1 MKNKINVHCNGK
13 YRKKNTIENLERA
26 ISATANEPACLSC
39 NFFTLGRV
47 TLQEIVPVL

>member
-1 MKNKINVHCNGK
+1 MCVAMANTG
-13 YRKKNTIENLERA
+13 KKNTIENLERA
-26 ISATANEPACLSC
+26 ISATVNEPACLSC

>member
-1 MKNKINVHCNGK
+1 MKNKINVRCNGK
-13 YRKKNTIENLERA
+13 YREKKHYRKLRA